1 MLTRST
7 STRAHPHKA
16 RFVVADGSLEG
27 LKWLALILMV
37 LDHVNKYLWDQR
49 LVFLFDLGRM
59 VMPLF
64 GFVLMYNLARPGAWA
79 AGVHRRVMWRL
90 LAFGAVATPAYV
102 ALVGGWPLN
111 ILWTLLA
118 ATTLVGLLEGGG
130 RARTALAIGLFI
142 LAGAVVEFWWFGLL
156 SCLGAWAFC
165 RRPTALRLALWA
177 AAIASLGVVNRNL
190 AALACL
196 PLIWAA
202 AQVALPVGRY
212 RWVFYAF
219 YPAHLSVIWLVK
231 QLA

>member
-1 MLTRST
+1 MLIRGA

-49 LVFLFDLGRM
+49 FVLLFDLGRM

-64 GFVLMYNLARPGAWA
+64 GFVLMYNLARPGVWA

-102 ALVGGWPLN
+102 ALVGVWPLN

-118 ATTLVGLLEGGG
+118 ATGLVALLEAGG

-196 PLIWAA
+196 PLIWAG
-202 AQVALPVGRY
+202 AQMALPLRRC
-212 RWVFYAF
+212 RWLFYAF

-231 QLA
+231 